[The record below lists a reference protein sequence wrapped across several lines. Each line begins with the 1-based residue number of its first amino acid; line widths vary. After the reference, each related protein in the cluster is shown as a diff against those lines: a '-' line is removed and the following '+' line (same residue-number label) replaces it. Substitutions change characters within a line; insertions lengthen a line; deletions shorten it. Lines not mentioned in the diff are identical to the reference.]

1 MTIPDGGHQPR
12 DGVAPEPAEGPRR
25 DPRRLFSANQRTH
38 IADRQ
43 HHVCAECNED
53 LPEVFHVHHVVPWS
67 EGGRTDID
75 NGVAV
80 CVDCHITAKVRQLE
94 KFEPRRWQQEAMGAV
109 LPQLRGGEFATV
121 SAAPGAGKTLFA
133 AAVYRQLADAGDVGR
148 VVVFVPNANLRTQWA
163 DDVKQLNVFLH
174 TKGTTEKRSYDGVVL
189 TYHTLSDAFQV
200 QQIMADAEEEPT
212 LFVLDEVH
220 HLAKDQSGQAGS
232 WAVNIG
238 RIVGSDDHPRHRVL
252 NLSGTLFRSN
262 MKERI
267 STIKYKAVGD
277 RIDTLADYVVSAGT
291 LISEQQLRHIKVL
304 GFDADMRVEAID
316 LSEFEDRDMI
326 RAVDI
331 DANSR
336 LRGPLIS
343 KMVRDERYLEG
354 MIQETVSR
362 LGHSSVAL
370 QGAPVKGLIIAD
382 SINHA
387 EQVYSM
393 LADEVGPHNAFI
405 AHGDMSTA
413 EAEIQRFRL
422 STDQAIMVAVQKITE
437 GFDVPDICV
446 LAYLRSW
453 RAPLFINQMVGR
465 AMRVTQ
471 RERELES
478 LLPATIL
485 VPNDSA
491 IKAAFADVL
500 VGAMRVL
507 DAPAEPCLRCGEL
520 LCSCPPRRRPTKPWN
535 PKDKICQGCDRP
547 WMMCICE
554 CDRCGRSR
562 ATGCMCWRNEN
573 YPVDL
578 EVVGDV
584 EIADI
589 SLDGRDVDLHM
600 VVSLRG
606 DLDEMGI
613 PEVHLE
619 QVAASVM
626 KRMDADPMAFMTFLR
641 QRRGET
647 E

>member
-1 MTIPDGGHQPR
+1 MRITPCAIGEQ
-12 DGVAPEPAEGPRR
+12 GPRR

-43 HHVCAECNED
+43 HHACAECGND

-80 CVDCHITAKVRQLE
+80 CINCHLTAPTRQLE
-94 KFEPRRWQQEAMGAV
+94 EFEPRRWQQEALQAV

-133 AAVYRQLADAGDVGR
+133 ASVYRQLADAGDVGR
-148 VVVFVPNANLRTQWA
+148 VVVFVPNANLRAQWA
-163 DDVKQLNVFLH
+163 DDVRQLNVFLN
-174 TKGTTEKRSYDGVVL
+174 TKGTTEKRNYDGVVL
-189 TYHTLSDAFQV
+189 TYHALSEAVQV
-200 QQIMADAEEEPT
+200 HQIMSDAEEEPT

-238 RIVGSDDHPRHRVL
+238 RIVGSYDHPRHRVL

-267 STIKYKAVGD
+267 STIKYKTVGD

-291 LISEQQLRHIKVL
+291 LMSEHQLRHIKVL
-304 GFDADMRVEAID
+304 GFDADMRLEAID
-316 LSEFEDRDMI
+316 LGEFADKGVI

-331 DANSR
+331 DADSKM
-336 LRGPLIS
+336 RGPLIR
-343 KMVRDERYLEG
+343 KMVRDENYLNG
-354 MIQETVSR
+354 IIRETVTR
-362 LGHSSVAL
+362 LGHASVAL
-370 QGAPVKGLIIAD
+370 QGAPVKGLVIAD
-382 SINHA
+382 SISHA

-393 LADEVGPHNAFI
+393 VAAEVGSHNAFI

-422 STDQAIMVAVQKITE
+422 STDQAIMVAVQKVTE

-446 LAYLRSW
+446 LTYLRSW

-471 RERELES
+471 REKELGL
-478 LLPATIL
+478 LLPATVL
-485 VPNDSA
+485 VPNDAA

-520 LCSCPPRRRPTKPWN
+520 LCTCAPRHKPPKPWN
-535 PKDKICQGCDRP
+535 PVDKICQGCGQP
-547 WMMCICE
+547 WRLCVCE
-554 CDRCGRSR
+554 CSRCGLTR
-562 ATGCMCWRNEN
+562 ASGCMCWRNEN
-573 YPVDL
+573 YPLDL
-578 EVVGDV
+578 EVVGEGEVTHVSVDGN
-584 EIADI
+584 EINLHI
-589 SLDGRDVDLHM
+589 VTHLTGSLDQ
-600 VVSLRG
+600 
-606 DLDEMGI
+606 MGI
-613 PEVHLE
+613 PQVHVE
-619 QVAASVM
+619 QVAAALQQEM
-626 KRMDADPMAFMTFLR
+626 KKEPMAFIAMLR
-641 QRRGET
+641 GASE
-647 E
+647 